1 MLTGLFAILFYAA
14 TTILVVGVAMQVI
27 AYWRTPAPLKIPT
40 MPAPRTQ
47 SGGVYRIG
55 REVVL
60 FESLFRSNKWIWIFS
75 WMFHMALFL
84 VLARH
89 LRYFQESAWFWV
101 DIVQPFGKYAGFAM
115 LAGLAGLW
123 GRRFLVERIRYISTP
138 SDHLMLLLLL
148 AIGASGMAMTQVIH
162 TDIVAL
168 KQFAT
173 GLMVFEFNPLPADP
187 ILIIHLSL
195 VILLMVIFPVSK
207 LMHAPGIF
215 FSPTRNQM
223 DDSREKRL
231 IAPWAAE
238 MEK

>member
-1 MLTGLFAILFYAA
+1 M
-14 TTILVVGVAMQVI
+14 
-27 AYWRTPAPLKIPT
+27 
-40 MPAPRTQ
+40 
-47 SGGVYRIG
+47 
-55 REVVL
+55 
-60 FESLFRSNKWIWIFS
+60 LFRS
-75 WMFHMALFL
+75 
-84 VLARH
+84 
-89 LRYFQESAWFWV
+89 
-101 DIVQPFGKYAGFAM
+101 
-115 LAGLAGLW
+115 
-123 GRRFLVERIRYISTP
+123 
-138 SDHLMLLLLL
+138 
-148 AIGASGMAMTQVIH
+148 H

>member
-1 MLTGLFAILFYAA
+1 
-14 TTILVVGVAMQVI
+14 
-27 AYWRTPAPLKIPT
+27 
-40 MPAPRTQ
+40 
-47 SGGVYRIG
+47 
-55 REVVL
+55 
-60 FESLFRSNKWIWIFS
+60 
-75 WMFHMALFL
+75 
-84 VLARH
+84 
-89 LRYFQESAWFWV
+89 
-101 DIVQPFGKYAGFAM
+101 M